1 MIALHLIGMYPA
13 LDMHNYLKLT
23 YQINL
28 SLKYKAKKFFLC
40 VYIYIY
46 IYIYITE
53 SKHKVKGLV
62 CLIKGN
68 LLNFPPHVQY

>member
-1 MIALHLIGMYPA
+1 MIALRLIGMYPA

-23 YQINL
+23 F
-28 SLKYKAKKFFLC
+28 SKKVQRNFSC
-40 VYIYIY
+40 VCIYIY

-68 LLNFPPHVQY
+68 LLNFPPYVQY